1 MSLKNIYNVV
11 IIHIDPPCKW
21 TGWQDVDNPSGEGDF
36 ETPPDGCNIE
46 HYEFQLVD
54 GGTIYNN
61 VSDVFW
67 YLLHDDPYV
76 YCRNVDQPL
85 GSPPT
90 GHPYECADWKVKYCC
105 AQPKPK
111 CFCCPPVDPINYC
124 NDANNSCRN
133 SFNGT
138 GTCMDITN
146 PDWEELDH
154 HFDLSAPDVPGACQ
168 ASDDISCCRCFKNK
182 TCMDVIFFNVCK
194 F

>member
-1 MSLKNIYNVV
+1 MILKNIYNVV
-11 IIHIDPPCKW
+11 IIQIDPPCKW

-85 GSPPT
+85 KDCHIKSYIVYHTSLSSKSLSQKCHKCTFFIFSIDSHRSGSI
-90 GHPYECADWKVKYCC
+90 KL
-105 AQPKPK
+105 PK
-111 CFCCPPVDPINYC
+111 F
-124 NDANNSCRN
+124 
-133 SFNGT
+133 
-138 GTCMDITN
+138 
-146 PDWEELDH
+146 
-154 HFDLSAPDVPGACQ
+154 
-168 ASDDISCCRCFKNK
+168 
-182 TCMDVIFFNVCK
+182 
-194 F
+194 